1 MALRIVD
8 KLDLEVMYEAERSS
22 YNQMFRE
29 LLTKQIYLAETSGYR
44 AIGFELDGRC
54 IGGAMLCAKYA
65 HFSVLPE
72 YHGTWTILWPQALEW
87 IFAQRHPAYG
97 PVHVENVK
105 CHHFMRRNNW
115 KIIDTVADFQIYE
128 MDRQA
133 LTRLTTRRYGRISHA
148 QETSADGL

>member
-29 LLTKQIYLAETSGYR
+29 LVTKQIYLAETSGYQ

-54 IGGAMLCAKYA
+54 IGGAMLCPKYA

-72 YHGTWTILWPQALEW
+72 YHGTWTFLWRQTLEW
-87 IFAQRHPAYG
+87 IFAQRCPAYA
-97 PVHVENVK
+97 PVHVDNVK
-105 CHHFMRRNNW
+105 CRRFMQRNNW
-115 KIIDTVADFQIYE
+115 EIIDTVGEFQIYE
-128 MDRQA
+128 MDLQA
-133 LTRLTTRRYGRISHA
+133 LTRLATRRYSRIS
-148 QETSADGL
+148 QTQKMSAHGL